1 MWFFLNHPISFRVI
15 EYIFSE
21 VDKHISAG
29 DLITEYNLSAL
40 PSLYDL
46 FIKLIKF
53 LVSLSV
59 VSLCSSNESPH
70 FRTNPN

>member
-1 MWFFLNHPISFRVI
+1 MFLNNHPISFRVI

-21 VDKHISAG
+21 VDKHISAA

-59 VSLCSSNESPH
+59 
-70 FRTNPN
+70 